1 MAMVFFWTLWIIGIL
16 FAMGAFPISGSFL
29 MRVLL
34 GILILLFWPIM
45 LGIMVRNVYVKY
57 INE

>member
-1 MAMVFFWTLWIIGIL
+1 MDLLWVVWIVGIL
-16 FAMGAFPISGSFL
+16 FTLGAFPISGSFL

-34 GILILLFWPIM
+34 GILILLFWPVM
-45 LGIMVRNVYVKY
+45 LGIMVRNTYVKY